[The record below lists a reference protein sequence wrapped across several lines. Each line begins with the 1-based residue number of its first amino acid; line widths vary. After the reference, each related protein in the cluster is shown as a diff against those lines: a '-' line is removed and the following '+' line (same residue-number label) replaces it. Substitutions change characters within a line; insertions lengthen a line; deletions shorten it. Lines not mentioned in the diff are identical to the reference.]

1 MEFNANMLY
10 CHCNNSLVFLA
21 YNIVFCYPVLAWPNN
36 ASGIKTSLKY
46 NHLFTSNINDIF
58 HWHLCYEI

>member
-36 ASGIKTSLKY
+36 ASGIKTS
-46 NHLFTSNINDIF
+46 
-58 HWHLCYEI
+58 